1 MGCHPRPP
9 GLRPT
14 SVHSL
19 PGPPEPSRRAAGPA
33 PSRRPEGA
41 RPARDWRRRGPGA
54 SRADAGPEGGRPA
67 RPVPAA
73 SPTYRGASG
82 VRTQVRLPPAAHRAA
97 RGRQETVAAATDS
110 RSGRSAQRPDCVTR
124 RPPTEASPGRSA
136 LAGRALA
143 GRAATRGP
151 PHYSLGDEPFETEL
165 KAVSEG
171 AEGKRRGVRTG
182 MEGKEEKEGRWEGRG
197 VPLSP
202 PRRLAERVVTSHS
215 PSKRAGEWLGG

>member
-1 MGCHPRPP
+1 MPVQR
-9 GLRPT
+9 
-14 SVHSL
+14 
-19 PGPPEPSRRAAGPA
+19 
-33 PSRRPEGA
+33 
-41 RPARDWRRRGPGA
+41 
-54 SRADAGPEGGRPA
+54 GRPA

-97 RGRQETVAAATDS
+97 RGRQETVAAATDR

-124 RPPTEASPGRSA
+124 RPPSEASPGRSA
-136 LAGRALA
+136 LASRALA

-182 MEGKEEKEGRWEGRG
+182 MGWGRKKRRDDGRD
-197 VPLSP
+197 VESRPLC
-202 PRRLAERVVTSHS
+202 RD
-215 PSKRAGEWLGG
+215 GWLIGS